1 MCARVIVEILAA
13 DDDGFITFEEFM
25 VSYARPKPILKNLL
39 IMAINTAVIFFI
51 LQAPWLDT
59 MIKVGRVCWLLHGWN
74 AACADCWLQHGLRV
88 LVAACAFPW
97 LLHGQWG
104 SVGCC
109 SRWAGTRAA
118 NVCYQPLS
126 MLA

>member
-1 MCARVIVEILAA
+1 MCVCVSWSRPAA

-59 MIKVGRVCWLLHGWN
+59 MIKVSRVCWAAAWVCWGWLLPWVGCRLLHGP
-74 AACADCWLQHGLRV
+74 G
-88 LVAACAFPW
+88 
-97 LLHGQWG
+97 
-104 SVGCC
+104 VGCC
-109 SRWAGTRAA
+109 MGGCWMVAA
-118 NVCYQPLS
+118 
-126 MLA
+126 

>member
-1 MCARVIVEILAA
+1 MLPRCAASPAIVPCRHRAPEASAPAAANGNPSHLLLTVCARVVIPAA

-59 MIKVGRVCWLLHGWN
+59 MIKVRH
-74 AACADCWLQHGLRV
+74 ASRV
-88 LVAACAFPW
+88 LAAA
-97 LLHGQWG
+97 
-104 SVGCC
+104 
-109 SRWAGTRAA
+109 
-118 NVCYQPLS
+118 
-126 MLA
+126 